1 MLFQLNLSYNNI
13 LNNLNSYDKEVKTEE
28 ERRLIDVYRCNTMK
42 EYEIVCTEYNMMN
55 IAKEECDKPSLKE
68 NLKKRWNKDKENL
81 KEWYGKE
88 EVQKN
93 MKVEFVD

>member
-1 MLFQLNLSYNNI
+1 MIFQLNLSYNNI
-13 LNNLNSYDKEVKTEE
+13 LNNINLYDKEVKTEE
-28 ERRLIDVYRCNTMK
+28 ERKIIDVYRCNTME
-42 EYEIVCTEYNMMN
+42 EYEIVCNEYNMMN

-68 NLKKRWNKDKENL
+68 KMSKCKENM

-93 MKVEFVD
+93 MKVELIE

>member
-1 MLFQLNLSYNNI
+1 M
-13 LNNLNSYDKEVKTEE
+13 KTEE